1 MLALTDGPIL
11 LLVCCDLAAVGC
23 GTHNRL
29 IQLRIVRKRK
39 THLNGSFILTMP
51 KMILESLTI
60 KKLTVRRKTYSV
72 VLPLCDILKPLG
84 GDVGSPRNQVRLNG
98 LAELLREGERGEE
111 DDQAFEG

>member
-60 KKLTVRRKTYSV
+60 KNRPFAERRIQSYYPYAISSNHSEAMW
-72 VLPLCDILKPLG
+72 D
-84 GDVGSPRNQVRLNG
+84 RLEIRF
-98 LAELLREGERGEE
+98 A
-111 DDQAFEG
+111 